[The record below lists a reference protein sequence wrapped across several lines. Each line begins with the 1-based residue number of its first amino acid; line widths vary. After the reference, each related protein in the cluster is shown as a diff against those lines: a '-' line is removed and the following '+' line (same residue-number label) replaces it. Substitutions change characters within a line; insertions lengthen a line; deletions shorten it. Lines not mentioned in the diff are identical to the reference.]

1 MKFLADENF
10 PIASVELLRE
20 QDIDVSSI
28 LEISPGIDDHKVLD
42 IAVTENRTIITLD
55 SDFGTLIFKLN
66 YKPEAGVIF
75 FRLKEFT
82 PMDLSEA
89 IMELINSNED
99 FRNSLVVIDK
109 SSIRKRKY

>member
-10 PIASVELLRE
+10 PITSVELLRE
-20 QDIDVSSI
+20 QNIDVSSI
-28 LEISPGIDDHKVLD
+28 LEISPGIDDRKVLD

-66 YKPEAGVIF
+66 LKPEAGVIF

-89 IMELINSNED
+89 IMELINNNED

-109 SSIRKRKY
+109 NSIRKRKY